1 MSNQNA
7 KMTKWNFTTLWFG
20 AAVSVAEIMTGAL
33 VAPLGFTKGL
43 TAILVG
49 HLLGTLLLILGGVIG
64 SQQRLSAMEST
75 KISFGSYGSYLFS
88 ILNVLQLLG
97 WTAIMILTGARS
109 INLVTIRDYQFDH
122 LWVWCLVIGVLIAIW
137 LYFGQNASKKLN
149 SLAVCLLFVL
159 TIVLCFV
166 IFKSD
171 KILTQPSTAGLSF
184 GEAVELSVIMPLSWI
199 PLISDYTRFAKTT
212 KDGAIGSFIGYMFGS
227 SWMYII
233 GLGAAL
239 AFNEVD
245 PVAVLMSANLGLF
258 AVGIVVL
265 ATVTTTF
272 MDAYSAGISVTTIF
286 PKLNGKHIALIV
298 TASGTLLAVIF
309 PIEKYEGFLYTIG
322 SFFAPLY
329 AILLTDYFILKRTSI
344 SKSLKID
351 WIAFIT
357 WILGVFIY
365 RKFVQLDFFLGATVP
380 SMILI
385 CVIYI
390 VVQFVINKLV
400 PKQIGG
406 EKNVNYE

>member
-1 MSNQNA
+1 MSNQNT
-7 KMTKWNFTTLWFG
+7 KMTKLNFTTLWFG
-20 AAVSVAEIMTGAL
+20 AAVSIAEIMTGAL
-33 VAPLGFTKGL
+33 IAPLGFTKGL
-43 TAILVG
+43 TAILLG
-49 HLLGTLLLILGGVIG
+49 HLLGTLLLVFGGIIG
-64 SQQRLSAMEST
+64 SQQRLTSMEST

-109 INLVTIRDYQFDH
+109 INLVTTNDYHFNAP
-122 LWVWCLVIGVLIAIW
+122 WVWCLVIGVLICIW

-149 SLAVCLLFVL
+149 GIAVCLLFVL

-166 IFKSD
+166 IFKHHD
-171 KILTQPSTAGLSF
+171 ILTTPSHSGLSF
-184 GEAVELSVIMPLSWI
+184 GAAVELSVIMPLSWL

-286 PKLNGKHIALIV
+286 PKLNGKHIALIL
-298 TASGTLLAVIF
+298 TIIGTVFAIVF
-309 PIEKYEGFLYTIG
+309 PIEKYEGFLYIIG

-329 AILLTDYFILKRTSI
+329 AILLTDYFILKRTKI
-344 SKSLKID
+344 RKTLKID
-351 WIAFIT
+351 WLAFIT
-357 WILGVFIY
+357 WIIGVFIY
-365 RKFVQLDFFLGATVP
+365 RKFVAFDFFLGATVP

-385 CVIYI
+385 SVIYI
-390 VVQFVINKLV
+390 VVQLVVNKLI
-400 PKQIGG
+400 PKQLGG
-406 EKNVNYE
+406 NNHVHYE